1 MRGGGALTDVRE
13 RAARSDGQYDGA
25 HHHDGQRQPR
35 RDPRA
40 AGHEARRVRKASRAL
55 RGHLCS
61 ADLNVPPLTGL
72 PPAALAS
79 AARAPLSHRPNA
91 SSMSERYSFPLL
103 PVREIRDTFGE
114 LRIQVTED
122 DLANPAGWKVKQ
134 IYEQLIELLLNQ
146 RREDMAQ
153 PSFGGIAELEFPEL
167 HEESVPM
174 TAFLKA
180 W

>member
-1 MRGGGALTDVRE
+1 
-13 RAARSDGQYDGA
+13 
-25 HHHDGQRQPR
+25 
-35 RDPRA
+35 
-40 AGHEARRVRKASRAL
+40 
-55 RGHLCS
+55 
-61 ADLNVPPLTGL
+61 
-72 PPAALAS
+72 
-79 AARAPLSHRPNA
+79 
-91 SSMSERYSFPLL
+91 MSERYSFPLL

-153 PSFGGIAELEFPEL
+153 PAFSGIAELEFPEL